1 MLYVNYTTIFKK
13 YGLLGLN
20 FKATG
25 SESPRK
31 DLEMGIS
38 IRLLSDSDG

>member
-1 MLYVNYTTIFKK
+1 MLYVNYPTIFKK
-13 YGLLGLN
+13 YRLLGLN
-20 FKATG
+20 FKATA

-38 IRLLSDSDG
+38 IRSLSDFDG